1 MNFAAWY
8 KKQPKGTYK
17 RLHFDLGIASATVY
31 KLRKGGTI
39 DSYALASLISEA
51 TGGEVSIQS
60 LCEAP
65 KRGKRS

>member
-17 RLHFDLGIASATVY
+17 RLHFDLGVASATVY

-51 TGGEVSIQS
+51 TGGEVSVAE
-60 LCEAP
+60 LCVKA
-65 KRGKRS
+65 KGKRS

>member
-17 RLHFDLGIASATVY
+17 RLHFDLGVASATVY

-51 TGGEVSIQS
+51 TGGEVSVAE
-60 LCEAP
+60 LCVSKKAR
-65 KRGKRS
+65 K